1 MTLETP
7 LTERLG
13 IRYPIIQAPMA
24 FGAGGVLAA
33 AVTGAGGLGLIG
45 GGYGEADWLEE
56 QYQAAGNS
64 RFGVGFIT
72 WSLAEQPRLLDAALA
87 RRPAAV
93 MLSFGDSAPFAAP
106 IKDAGATLICQV
118 QTVADAEIARAAG
131 ADIIVAQ
138 GTEAGGH
145 AGQRATITLVPA
157 VVDTVAPLPVVA
169 AGGIA
174 DGRGLAAA
182 LVLGACGVLMGTRFY
197 ATPEFLGHDKAKARL
212 LEASGDATVQ
222 SRVVD
227 IVRGK
232 RWPRRFAIRTL
243 TNNFTDRW
251 QADED
256 GLAAS
261 LDEEARAYDEAA
273 SRGDFDTAAVV
284 AGEGV
289 DLIHDIVPAADL
301 VRRTADEAEAILEKM
316 GAKS

>member
-1 MTLETP
+1 MSLETP
-7 LTERLG
+7 LTDLLG

-24 FGAGGVLAA
+24 FGAGGALAA
-33 AVTGAGGLGLIG
+33 AVTGGGGLGLIG

-72 WSLAEQPRLLDAALA
+72 WSLAEQPHLLDAALD
-87 RRPAAV
+87 RQPAAI
-93 MLSFGDSAPFAAP
+93 MLSFGDPAPFAPA
-106 IKDAGATLICQV
+106 IKDAGAKLICQV
-118 QTVADAEIARAAG
+118 QTVADAKIAGAAG

-157 VVDTVAPLPVVA
+157 VVDAVAPLPVVA

-182 LVLGACGVLMGTRFY
+182 LVLGACGILMGTRFH
-197 ATPEFLGHDKAKARL
+197 ATPEFLGHDKAKARIV
-212 LEASGDATVQ
+212 EASGDATVQ

-232 RWPRRFAIRTL
+232 HWPRQFAIRTL
-243 TNNFTDRW
+243 TNDFTDRW

-261 LDEEARAYDEAA
+261 LEAQAGVYGDAA
-273 SRGDFDTAAVV
+273 SRGDFDTAAVI

-289 DLIHDIVPAADL
+289 DLIDDIVPAADL
-301 VRRTADEAEAILEKM
+301 VGRIADEAEAILEKM
-316 GAKS
+316 GAKG